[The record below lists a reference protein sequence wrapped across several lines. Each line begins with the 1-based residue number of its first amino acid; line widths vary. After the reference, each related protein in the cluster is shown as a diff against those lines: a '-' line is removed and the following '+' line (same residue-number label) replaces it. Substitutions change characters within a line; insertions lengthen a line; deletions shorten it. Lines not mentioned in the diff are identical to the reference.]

1 MLIATGFV
9 FVSRFFIEDR
19 DGENIYICT
28 DKMFFGTVCK
38 REQHDLI
45 YT

>member
-19 DGENIYICT
+19 DGENIYIYVQLKCSLGQ
-28 DKMFFGTVCK
+28 FV
-38 REQHDLI
+38 RESNMI
-45 YT
+45 